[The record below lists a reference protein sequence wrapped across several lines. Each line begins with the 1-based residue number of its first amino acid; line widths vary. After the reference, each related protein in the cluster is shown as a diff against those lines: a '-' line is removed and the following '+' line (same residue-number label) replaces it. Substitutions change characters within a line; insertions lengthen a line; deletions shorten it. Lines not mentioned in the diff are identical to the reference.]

1 MSVIIFHPYC
11 PTLYLIQQIAIDGK
25 ALTIISSDGG
35 EAFTLATSGA
45 GVVTSVLG
53 SIYTVAT
60 AAIGSEISKLA
71 SPSSSSSAFVPYAGV
86 QTSLLVALGSML
98 VSALLGMMITLWS
111 ISEFQVVVLIKL
123 EEEDI
128 VLLVVGS
135 YMIIHPGSYSY
146 AWNLELELTWLIIN
160 VGRKL
165 ALKRLANRD
174 HRIIHCTWAEG
185 AEPGSDFGKPKAAP

>member
-98 VSALLGMMITLWS
+98 VSALLGMMITL
-111 ISEFQVVVLIKL
+111 
-123 EEEDI
+123 
-128 VLLVVGS
+128 
-135 YMIIHPGSYSY
+135 
-146 AWNLELELTWLIIN
+146 
-160 VGRKL
+160 
-165 ALKRLANRD
+165 
-174 HRIIHCTWAEG
+174 
-185 AEPGSDFGKPKAAP
+185 